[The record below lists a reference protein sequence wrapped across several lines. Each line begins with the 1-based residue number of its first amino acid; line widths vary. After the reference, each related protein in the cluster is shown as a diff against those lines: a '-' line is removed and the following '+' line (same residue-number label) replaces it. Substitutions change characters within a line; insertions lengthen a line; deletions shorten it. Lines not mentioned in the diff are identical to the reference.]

1 MCTLN
6 LQISDSTDSAVK
18 MFSRRNNI
26 SVEQFIISAINEKMS
41 VMERNGYLDER
52 AERGKSFDIST
63 FLDKVPDVTAEKI
76 DRK

>member
-6 LQISDSTDSAVK
+6 LQISDSTDPAVK

-41 VMERNGYLDER
+41 IMERNGYLDER
-52 AERGKSFDIST
+52 AERGKAFDIDT
-63 FLDKVPDVTAEKI
+63 FLDKVPDIAAEKI